1 MEVLI
6 LHLLAELGV
15 NSIYRIGLDA
25 RPLSTRVSGVG
36 RLIAETIKHF
46 PEKEKYCFVLFSH
59 LPIHESHK
67 SILELP
73 NIEFH
78 QGKGF
83 LSKKGATYFN
93 IVLPFTIG
101 KYKLDLFWGSQQ
113 VVPPLPHFK
122 GPIVLTYCD
131 LVLYKYPETMRKMA
145 ALQQQLVQSYSVKK
159 SNFIL
164 SISEQTR
171 TDLIAHFKYPKLDTA
186 VAYPGVDVKEAL
198 HLSNQTPSSVI
209 QNLQKPYLLSVSTIE
224 PRKNYPF
231 LLNAYKEYRKLTPN
245 NRMKWIIA
253 GRVGWEKEIFLEELK
268 KEINEHNDIILL
280 DNINDIDLHNL
291 YKNCGI
297 FLFASVYEG
306 FGIPL
311 LEALAHKRKCIVSDI
326 PTFREI
332 GKEKISYLK
341 TENPILWAEE
351 IIKLVNLNNIP
362 EIDLDYFSWENS
374 SRITKEAFDKLLNI
388 SPNQK
393 LI

>member
-1 MEVLI
+1 M
-6 LHLLAELGV
+6 
-15 NSIYRIGLDA
+15 
-25 RPLSTRVSGVG
+25 G
-36 RLIAETIKHF
+36 RLISETLKHF
-46 PEKEKYCFVLFSH
+46 PEKENFTFVLFSH
-59 LPIHESHK
+59 LPIHDSHK

-78 QGKGF
+78 KGDGI

-93 IVLPFTIG
+93 IVLPLSLK

-113 VVPPLPHFK
+113 VIPPLPFIK
-122 GPIVLTYCD
+122 LPIVLTYCD
-131 LVLYKYPETMRKMA
+131 LVLYKYPETMRKLA
-145 ALQQQLVQSYSVKK
+145 ALQQKLVQRYSVKK

-171 TDLIAHFKYPKLDTA
+171 NDLIAHFHYPKEKTG

-198 HLSNQTPSSVI
+198 ELSQKKPNDLI
-209 QNLQKPYLLSVSTIE
+209 QNLEKPYLLSVSTIE

-231 LLNAYKEYRKLTPN
+231 LLEVYKEYRKLNPI

-253 GRVGWEKEIFLEELK
+253 GKIGWEKESFLAELK
-268 KEINEHNDIILL
+268 EEIQAHNDIVLL
-280 DNINDIDLHNL
+280 DNVNDVDLHNL
-291 YKNCGI
+291 YKNSGI

-332 GKEKISYLK
+332 GQEKISYLK
-341 TENPILWAEE
+341 TEDPTLWAKE
-351 IIKLVNLNNIP
+351 ICRLTDSNEFP
-362 EIDLDYFSWENS
+362 EIDLNFFSWENS
-374 SRITKEAFDKLLNI
+374 AQITKEVFEKLLLRKNND
-388 SPNQK
+388 SV
-393 LI
+393 

>member
-1 MEVLI
+1 M
-6 LHLLAELGV
+6 LAELGA
-15 NSIYRIGLDA
+15 NPIFRIGLDA

-46 PEKEKYCFVLFSH
+46 PEKEKYTFVLFSH

-73 NIEFH
+73 NIEFY
-78 QGKGF
+78 QGKGL

-93 IVLPFTIG
+93 VALPLSLK

-113 VVPPLPHFK
+113 VIPPLPFFK
-122 GPIVLTYCD
+122 LPVVLTYCD
-131 LVLYKYPETMRKMA
+131 LVLYKYPETMRKLA
-145 ALQQQLVQSYSVKK
+145 ALQQKLVQGYSVKK
-159 SNFIL
+159 SDFIL

-171 TDLIAHFKYPKLDTA
+171 TDLIAHFNYPKENTG
-186 VAYPGVDVKEAL
+186 VAYPGVDVKEVL
-198 HLSNQTPSSVI
+198 NLSQKKPSEFI
-209 QNLQKPYLLSVSTIE
+209 QNLQRPYLLSVSTIE

-231 LLNAYKEYRKLTPN
+231 LLQTYKEYRKLTPI
-245 NRMKWIIA
+245 NRMKWVIA
-253 GRVGWEKEIFLEELK
+253 GRIGWEKKSFLDELK
-268 KEINEHNDIILL
+268 KEIEEHNDIILL
-280 DNINDIDLHNL
+280 DNVNDIDLHNL

-332 GKEKISYLK
+332 GSEKISYLK
-341 TENPILWAEE
+341 TEDPILWAKE
-351 IIKLVNLNNIP
+351 IIHLENSTSVP
-362 EIDLDYFSWENS
+362 EIDLDFFSWENS
-374 SRITKEAFDKLLNI
+374 ARITKDVFDKLLANWKI
-388 SPNQK
+388 KENK
-393 LI
+393 T

>member
-1 MEVLI
+1 MAAQIQRTPVGQ
-6 LHLLAELGV
+6 GV

-36 RLIAETIKHF
+36 RLIAETLKHF
-46 PEKEKYCFVLFSH
+46 PEKEKYTFILFSH

-83 LSKKGATYFN
+83 LSKKGAVYFN
-93 IVLPFTIG
+93 LALPFSL
-101 KYKLDLFWGSQQ
+101 KNFKLDLFWGSQQ
-113 VVPPLPHFK
+113 VIPPLPFSK
-122 GPIVLTYCD
+122 LPIVLTYCD
-131 LVLYKYPETMRKMA
+131 LVLYKYPETMRKLA
-145 ALQQQLVQSYSVKK
+145 ALQQRLVQGYSVKK
-159 SNFIL
+159 SDFIL

-171 TDLIAHFKYPKLDTA
+171 TDLIEHFNYPQEKTG
-186 VAYPGVDVKEAL
+186 VAYPGVDVKEVL
-198 HLSNQTPSSVI
+198 NLSQKKPSEFV

-231 LLNAYKEYRKLTPN
+231 LLETYKEYRKLTPI
-245 NRMKWIIA
+245 NRMNWVIA
-253 GRVGWEKEIFLEELK
+253 GKIGWEKESFLEELK
-268 KEINEHNDIILL
+268 KEIEEHKDIILL
-280 DNINDIDLHNL
+280 DNVNDIDLHNL

-297 FLFASVYEG
+297 FLFASFYEG

-332 GKEKISYLK
+332 GREKISYLK
-341 TENPILWAEE
+341 TENPAFWADE
-351 IIKLVNLNNIP
+351 ISKLEKSNIVP
-362 EIDLDYFSWENS
+362 EIDLDFFSWENS
-374 SRITKEAFDKLLNI
+374 ALITKEVFDKLLTSSKNG
-388 SPNQK
+388 K
-393 LI
+393 